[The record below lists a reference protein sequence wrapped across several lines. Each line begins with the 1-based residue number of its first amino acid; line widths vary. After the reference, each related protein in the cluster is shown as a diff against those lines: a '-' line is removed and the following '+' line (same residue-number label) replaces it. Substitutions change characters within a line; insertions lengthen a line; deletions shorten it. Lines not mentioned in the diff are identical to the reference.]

1 MKFLTLLSN
10 KSLVANRAPTDA
22 GQLTRG
28 IGERL
33 GTIAQPLIG
42 PVVLVLIWWLAAEG
56 NWVSGNLLP
65 GPVDTFASLWQSTM
79 SGAMLRDAG
88 STLKLTIS
96 AFAIAGV
103 LGIPMGIALGSSKRL
118 YRSVEFVIDFFRS
131 TPATA
136 MFPLFLLIFGI
147 DDTSKISVAAFAA
160 WLVLVFNVAYG
171 VMNARQTRV
180 LAAKVMGASR
190 WRIFRDVM
198 FYDSL
203 PQTFVGIRMAVSMGL
218 VVIIVAEMFI
228 GSVDGMGHRIIDAQ
242 QIYDLEDMYASILV
256 TGVIGYGLNLLFLGL
271 ERWLVHWSGR

>member
-1 MKFLTLLSN
+1 MNAPERTADPTPATSGTLATGPASALS
-10 KSLVANRAPTDA
+10 
-22 GQLTRG
+22 
-28 IGERL
+28 ERL
-33 GTIAQPLIG
+33 GTIIQPLIG
-42 PVVLVLIWWLAAEG
+42 PLALFAIWWMAAAG

-65 GPVDTFASLWQSTM
+65 GPIATFGSLWQSIAT
-79 SGAMLRDAG
+79 GDMLSDAG
-88 STLKLTIS
+88 ATLKLTLT

-103 LGIPMGIALGSSKRL
+103 LGVPMGIILGSSKKI

-131 TPATA
+131 TPVTA

-160 WLVLVFNVAYG
+160 WLVLLFNVAYG
-171 VMNARQTRV
+171 VMNARETRV
-180 LAAKVMGASR
+180 LAARVMGASR

-228 GSVDGMGHRIIDAQ
+228 GSIHGMGHRIIDAQ
-242 QIYDLEDMYASILV
+242 QVYDLEDMYASILV
-256 TGVIGYGLNLLFLGL
+256 TGIIGYGLNLFFLGL